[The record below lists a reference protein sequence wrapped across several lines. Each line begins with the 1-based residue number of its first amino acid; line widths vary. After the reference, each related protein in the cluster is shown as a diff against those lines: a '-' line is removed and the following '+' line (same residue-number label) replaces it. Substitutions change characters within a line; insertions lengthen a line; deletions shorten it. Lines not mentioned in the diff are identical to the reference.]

1 MAQPGPFPPAR
12 PRMRQGF
19 KLHTLTIPQDPSPSL
34 FESALDALPD
44 GVLVISNERR
54 VIYANPAFVRH
65 WRIPS
70 ALLDSSDETKMLR
83 HASAQLV
90 DPESFRREVEELHAT
105 DRSFQ
110 DELQFKD
117 GRIFSRR
124 SVPFHVGER
133 FQARIWI
140 FTDVTEA
147 RHSYI
152 DALSGVPNRRAYS
165 RDFPLFAAA
174 ADDGLLRAA
183 AILDIDNF
191 KAYNDHYGHA
201 AGDVVL
207 RQVGALLRTLL
218 RNDDDLV
225 FRIGGEEFLLAS
237 KPRTMSDARL
247 LFDGVRQAV
256 AAAAIPHAGN
266 PPDNVVTISIGYG
279 VFRGPRRAGDIFENI
294 DAALYRAK
302 AEGRD
307 RLCEAV
313 LA

>member
-1 MAQPGPFPPAR
+1 
-12 PRMRQGF
+12 MRQGF
-19 KLHTLTIPQDPSPSL
+19 KLHSLIIPQDPSPSL

-44 GVLVISNERR
+44 GVLLISSERR
-54 VIYANPAFVRH
+54 VIYANPAFVKH

-70 ALLDSSDETKMLR
+70 ALLDFPDEAKMLR
-83 HASAQLV
+83 HASEQLA
-90 DPESFRREVEELHAT
+90 DPESFLREVEQLHAT

-124 SVPFHVGER
+124 SVPFLVGEN

-165 RDFPLFAAA
+165 RDFPLFATA
-174 ADDGLLRAA
+174 ADDGLLRSA

-237 KPRTMSDARL
+237 KPRNIGDARL
-247 LFDGVRQAV
+247 LFDEVRQAI
-256 AAAAIPHAGN
+256 AAAAIPHVGN
-266 PPDNVVTISIGYG
+266 PPYNVVTTSIGYG
-279 VFRGPRRAGDIFENI
+279 VFRGPRRAGDIFESI

-302 AEGRD
+302 SNGRN
-307 RLCEAV
+307 RLCEAP
-313 LA
+313 LD